1 MPDQLA
7 VLVNRFDPVK
17 GNGMRLSFLIE
28 QFEYAWAVLWKPDF
42 AKRYKDDFVL
52 DPVEITNNE
61 FAAPELRVPANAME
75 EVLNGNHEGVTGWQ
89 EF

>member
-1 MPDQLA
+1 MPDQLT
-7 VLVNRFDPVK
+7 VFVNRFDPVQ
-17 GNGMRLSFLIE
+17 GNGMCPALVIK
-28 QFEYAWAVLWKPDF
+28 QFENTGTILWKPDF

-61 FAAPELRVPANAME
+61 FAAPEFRVPAYAME
-75 EVLNGNHEGVTGWQ
+75 EVLNRDHEGLTGWQ